1 MFHQV
6 FLRLFGTA
14 IDLYLETTLKN
25 NKMKKLIVSIV
36 MLVPFISF
44 AQNSISE
51 KINGATEST
60 NPFAQIVNEN
70 QVSQEY
76 LDIVQTAAILDISNT
91 QPRSRG
97 ESTGSTSI
105 PSSLVNLNTLTN
117 GLQPANNARGSMTL
131 TSIFEK

>member
-1 MFHQV
+1 
-6 FLRLFGTA
+6 
-14 IDLYLETTLKN
+14 
-25 NKMKKLIVSIV
+25 MKKLIVSIV

-51 KINGATEST
+51 KINGTTEST
-60 NPFAQIVNEN
+60 NPFAQIVNQN

-131 TSIFEK
+131 TSIFDK